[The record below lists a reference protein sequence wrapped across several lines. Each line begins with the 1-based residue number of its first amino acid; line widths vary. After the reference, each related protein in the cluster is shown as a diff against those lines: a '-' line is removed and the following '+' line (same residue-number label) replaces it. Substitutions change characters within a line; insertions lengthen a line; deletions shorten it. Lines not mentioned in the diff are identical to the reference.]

1 MSRTL
6 QLASAAVGGYFLGTA
21 PSADV
26 ASRLLTG
33 GAVDLR
39 RAGSGNRGGMNARR
53 LLGRRAGRAV
63 MTADVVKGAAA
74 CFLGRRLAG
83 DVGAHVAGVA
93 SVAGHCYPPWSRFR
107 G

>member
-83 DVGAHVAGVA
+83 DV
-93 SVAGHCYPPWSRFR
+93 
-107 G
+107 